1 MKLKKREKKEK
12 KPNKAWIF
20 IKKGIAIFISG
31 ILVFFFLCP
40 GTRADT
46 VCTGTADSV
55 FDFGGLVLD
64 KDGGK
69 TSAEVS
75 GSFAATRSARLYCM
89 EFRQLL

>member
-20 IKKGIAIFISG
+20 IKKRHCNLYQRNPGI
-31 ILVFFFLCP
+31 FFLCP
-40 GTRADT
+40 GTRADA
-46 VCTGTADSV
+46 VCTGTADFV

-69 TSAEVS
+69 TGAEVS
-75 GSFAATRSARLYCM
+75 GSFAAAVWNSDSFYRN
-89 EFRQLL
+89 EG